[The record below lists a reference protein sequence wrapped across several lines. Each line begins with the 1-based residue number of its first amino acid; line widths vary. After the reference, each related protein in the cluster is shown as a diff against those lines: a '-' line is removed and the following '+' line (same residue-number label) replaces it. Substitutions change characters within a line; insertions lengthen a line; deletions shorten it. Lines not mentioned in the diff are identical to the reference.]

1 MTHSHTVSDSNSVR
15 FTRPAFLAPRTLTAV
30 ALLPALL
37 LALLLSGTRAAAA
50 TIYVDNLLG
59 RDICRGTVS
68 EPIDRISGP
77 VRTLDRAVALAGP
90 SDTIHLANTG
100 RPYAGDLRLFGR
112 RHSGIATL
120 PFRVL
125 GNGAVISGAKP
136 VPSAA
141 WRSVGGLWQL
151 APRRKGRFLLL
162 RDGKPLPRHT
172 FPPNG
177 AAPKH
182 ETIPDGHWGV
192 WNGKIYYRTIELLD
206 TGVAGLA
213 IATGDCGITLF
224 AVRHVQIENLVVQ
237 HWRLDGI
244 SAPGLCFD
252 VVLKNVVCRENG
264 RAGLVL
270 SGTSQVRAETLQL
283 TGNLEHSMLIED
295 YGLADIVDGKF
306 SKPPTLSP

>member
-1 MTHSHTVSDSNSVR
+1 MTHSHTVSDSNSAR
-15 FTRPAFLAPRTLTAV
+15 YTRPAFLAPRTLTAV
-30 ALLPALL
+30 ALL

>member
-1 MTHSHTVSDSNSVR
+1 MTHSHTVSDCAR
-15 FTRPAFLAPRTLTAV
+15 FTRRAYLAPCTLTAV

-177 AAPKH
+177 TAPKH

-206 TGVAGLA
+206 TGVTGLA

-244 SAPGLCFD
+244 SAPGLCSD

>member
-244 SAPGLCFD
+244 SAPGLCSD

>member
-1 MTHSHTVSDSNSVR
+1 MTHSHTVSDCAR
-15 FTRPAFLAPRTLTAV
+15 FTRRAYLAPCTMTAV

-50 TIYVDNLLG
+50 TIYVDNLRG
-59 RDICRGTVS
+59 RDICRGTVA
-68 EPIDRISGP
+68 EAIDRVSGP

-172 FPPNG
+172 FPRNG
-177 AAPKH
+177 GAPKL

-206 TGVAGLA
+206 TGVTGLA

-244 SAPGLCFD
+244 SAPGLCSD

-270 SGTSQVRAETLQL
+270 SGTSQVRVETLQL
-283 TGNLEHSMLIED
+283 TDNLEHSMLIED
-295 YGLADIVDGKF
+295 YGLADVVDGKF